1 MGTILRFNQ
10 EIESDPLDDTQLT
23 DLALYYG
30 TYNGGFGSGV
40 AVVPFC
46 LELGKPSGT
55 TNFSRIQDFQLV
67 PTTTLFRGNYLYAVK
82 YNVLKFANGQ
92 ASLLYD

>member
-10 EIESDPLDDTQLT
+10 EIETDPLDDVQLSG
-23 DLALYYG
+23 LALYYG
-30 TYNGGFGSGV
+30 TYNGGFNAGV
-40 AVVPFC
+40 SVVPFC
-46 LELGKPSGT
+46 LDMSKPSGT

-67 PTTTLFRGNYLYAVK
+67 PTTTLFRGNYLYSVK